1 MDYSLSIDKSLSK
14 FDSLSD
20 DDKRYYLNENQS
32 GMLAEYRPL
41 LTINEP
47 IPIEILIEILDAL
60 DDLFFK
66 LLRTK
71 YAHLVD

>member
-47 IPIEILIEILDAL
+47 IPIEILDAL

-71 YAHLVD
+71 YAYLVD

>member
-47 IPIEILIEILDAL
+47 IPIEILDAL